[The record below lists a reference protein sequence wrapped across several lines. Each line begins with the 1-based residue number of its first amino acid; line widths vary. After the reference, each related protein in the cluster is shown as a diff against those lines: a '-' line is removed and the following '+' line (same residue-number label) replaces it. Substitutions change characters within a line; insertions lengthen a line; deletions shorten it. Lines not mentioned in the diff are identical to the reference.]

1 MVNQKD
7 ILIKVIE
14 SISKKLIEAE
24 KILTELDSMGDADCG
39 VGVRRGFEA
48 VLNVIPELYQLE
60 LGDILKKVGFT
71 LAYTIGGTSG
81 AMLGTGFIETG
92 KFILDT
98 KEPSIGDWVMAMDS
112 ALAVIKRRGGN
123 TQIGDKTLV
132 DALEPAVEA
141 MKNFIGLTSSK
152 KPNIVYGDISSNSF
166 SGSNIYSNININNND
181 ENNNNNN
188 KNNII
193 NNRSNM
199 LLLLQSA
206 LDAAKE
212 GSDKTIDMVAKKGRA
227 SYLGER
233 SRGNRDP
240 GSLVIVI
247 MFEAALEV
255 LRAFR

>member
-1 MVNQKD
+1 MSEQKD
-7 ILIKVIE
+7 ILIRVIE
-14 SISKKLIEAE
+14 LIGKKLIDAE

-48 VLNVIPELYQLE
+48 VLNVVSELPQLE

-92 KFILDT
+92 KYIADN
-98 KEPSIGDWVMAMDS
+98 KEPSVEDWIKAVDS

-123 TQIGDKTLV
+123 TQVGDKTLV

-141 MKNFIGLTSSK
+141 MKNAAGYELRAAGSSQVASDNAIDLSLNFQQGLSSMQK
-152 KPNIVYGDISSNSF
+152 DK
-166 SGSNIYSNININNND
+166 NIYAVLD
-181 ENNNNNN
+181 A
-188 KNNII
+188 
-193 NNRSNM
+193 
-199 LLLLQSA
+199 A
-206 LDAAKE
+206 LSAAKE
-212 GSDKTIDMVAKKGRA
+212 GSDKTVDMVARKGRA

-240 GSLVIVI
+240 GSLVIVL
-247 MFEAALEV
+247 MFEAAIEA
-255 LRAFR
+255 LRMSR